1 MSFTGTQLDAF
12 AQLATALGILT
23 DGETPNAAWFGDPV
37 GRAPESNTG
46 NPRGLRTILAN
57 DEQREALLAFVD
69 EVLGAPDRTERDG
82 ATWVPLFRETTPQ
95 VTIYAV
101 VRPVAGAVHLGVGIE
116 HATTGAAPTV
126 ATRLHVPIFQLA
138 RGTASGPA
146 DSDGLPG
153 WLLLGRVG
161 GRIQLGVDLTLRDGA
176 PPAGEASLGGL
187 ALGLDVPTAAGDAVG
202 FALALRDLQLP
213 GASAPRSFA
222 LDGDSLAE
230 LQADAFALIV
240 GLVRAQ
246 ADALDVTQPALR
258 PFAAL
263 TGLLGLREVAALP
276 PLPLAELTSRGL
288 PALVGWIEGVLLS
301 TPARTAWLQ
310 QLALLTGATVDVPRT
325 AVTAQVGPV
334 TFAIGVRVAPGT
346 GGHPVLTPWA
356 ELALDGR
363 AGARVRLA
371 ADLLRADTQTGAV
384 TAIPDLRAEAVF
396 GQDAGGAALLTGDP
410 AVGSLHVGVGVTG
423 LAAGARRPAFVLTL
437 EEVTLAGRHHPHLD
451 LSSPEAAL
459 DAASTVVNDALGSA
473 LAGLGAA
480 GTLVSRLLGLTP
492 PAGIPALSAP
502 ALVANPVA
510 EVARYWRDLSLSA
523 PAMSEVLGHVRPL
536 LVGGASAPV
545 PGAGTRGDPWRVALV
560 GPLALRLWRDG
571 DELLVDAAVA
581 VVTPVF
587 DAYEVEATLGMSLL
601 RAGFS
606 PARATF
612 AGAAHGRLELRRAD
626 GAMASLALANVAL
639 EARRL
644 ALDVGWSAA
653 TGLRVA
659 FDAESLALLVQGGV
673 PVAPLE
679 TRIDVPLPSFDA
691 EGRLVFPVAAW
702 DRVERAIAALAGEL
716 HVPPLDLALSL
727 LGWTGTGPRLPLAA
741 LVGADPALPDVAL
754 AVRAWLGD
762 LALDCARLEAALG
775 PVATLL
781 SGFSRTRPLGTGSA
795 RTPYRCP
802 IAGHRRAPGLVA
814 WLEPGCPP
822 TSNDLVSAFSA
833 LHAGEPPDPATLVA
847 QLVDASDT
855 LPDVR
860 DLLVGRDGLAAGLTL
875 LAERWIGSDGVVVAA
890 APDGV
895 TTVELAGYSYDELV
909 ALGSVGALLGDV
921 LDPLPAAVV
930 HVGCEPTWS
939 ADRPAGRAFDL
950 TGTAPIGA
958 IPPADD
964 GEWYVRLPLPA
975 AAAIARPDRGAVGEQ
990 AARLAQLLAARTA
1003 PIVVVA
1009 YGAAGAA
1016 AVRAASAIAAV
1027 RDVVTVG
1034 TPWAGLG
1041 MDALRTGGSG
1051 DALRFLARLLRPDA
1065 PAWPDA
1071 LLAHEA
1077 TPLRVMRGL
1086 VTRALALVAGEAELP
1101 AAEAA
1106 TGVVPS
1112 AGGEARRAGLGV
1124 HAVFGALDADA
1135 IAMGF
1140 AAVFADG
1147 LSARLEAAQAAAG
1160 AELPHVA
1167 LHVGVDVPVLDLN
1180 LGGLLVG
1187 AGATL
1192 ELASLRRPAAGIGLD
1207 AEGVRGVAFEVHLGV
1222 HDGWLVGGPG
1232 ALQRD
1237 VDVRWMSAHVRLP
1250 LDGRPSR
1257 ADDVELVLHEARAFG
1272 TFRERW
1278 VVRADGDGIAATTPL
1293 PEVRV
1298 ILSQVV
1304 ARLRDASPAIGQ
1316 LLELLGLVRDEGLD
1330 PAGLDRLLYDVQD
1343 AARTAM
1349 QDAVALATSLR
1360 ALVAGATGSG
1370 ATLAWTIDA
1379 GAPGSAGT
1387 ATVTFD
1393 LASRT
1398 LGVAMQTTSTLV
1410 PPLALAASLS
1420 PAGPRAE
1427 LAFGA
1432 LDPRAGGLRLV
1443 GRAGAGVVGG
1453 AALQLE
1459 WQRPAAAGAAVPRL
1473 VPLLPTPDAAGLQAL
1488 ATAALPAALVQAMAG
1503 LARTLASS
1511 TARPVLDGAL
1521 DVLGLLGAPDLA
1533 GLRRV
1538 RFPLALLDAPGAW
1551 LRDGLATWRADP
1563 VGSAVALLDAVTP
1576 LVAPGAAPGAGW
1588 PLSPE
1593 VAIRYGADAGRL
1605 RLALDVDWTA
1615 QIGAPPTTAVATRLL
1630 AGLLVGPTGSAAP
1643 ILEAGVTVAG
1653 RGLQLGI
1660 APAVRLDLLR
1670 PPPAARMPLYPG
1682 GPGLGAALG
1691 AVAESVLPPV
1701 LNALAG
1707 RRADASPSLVKDVG
1721 AALFDLGG
1729 AMELRDGDVF
1739 TSARLALFAADP
1751 AARLLARLP
1760 HLVNAGVAALAHAL
1774 DPLAARVAVAGPT
1787 AGRLTLGVGG
1797 AGAATDRP
1805 VRLVLDGAGAPA
1817 LVLQAT
1823 LALPDVGDVVI
1834 EELHLSAAGVRI
1846 AARVGPAPVQVG
1858 PLVLRPMVSV
1868 RAGASG
1874 AGFTR
1879 MLGIGLALD
1888 AAAASSVEFRWT
1900 LDGTP
1905 PSLLVVTRGAGGEVP
1920 DGTPL
1925 VVASRLLA
1933 VAASLAGSVAV
1944 EQLRPVLP
1952 ARARDALRG
1961 VVFTD
1966 AAASTALDPQLFLDL
1981 TDGLRLLAR
1990 LERLLLNLATGAAG
2004 PLALTID
2011 GIVTIALAADTTVAT
2026 KPLLG
2031 VSVTLVPNRRFAI
2044 ASGDPTV
2051 ELEVDASWVN
2061 GDVEPGLAIYAV
2073 EATLGGGLP
2082 TFAFRPAVTIAGI
2095 GLRFSKTSG
2104 PLLDLGGVSLDAIA
2118 VHVYGEA
2125 SAAGVGGGVQ
2135 LELAGFA
2142 VAPAGAG
2149 GSNAVA
2155 NGILNDASAAGQS
2168 NRPAFS
2174 PALAV
2179 QKAPGGDVGVSFRAG
2194 RPPGPWWVVVQ
2205 RQLGPLYVERVGLD
2219 TAETDGRVSRV
2230 ALLFDGRVSL
2240 FGLTA
2245 AVDQLSLTW
2254 LGGDILRVDR
2264 WAVDLQGLAVSADMS
2279 GVSLAGGL
2287 LKTTIDGNVGYVG
2300 MLLGRFGVYG
2310 LSVFGGYTN
2319 QNGAPSFFV
2328 FGALNGPIGGPP
2340 AFFLTGIGG
2349 GLGINRGLRVPS
2361 DLSRFNEYP
2370 FIQALDVAAAVPEPM
2385 EKLRELTT
2393 YFPPQAGNF
2402 WFAAGISFTSFAL
2415 VDGIAVVAV
2424 SFGTGLEI
2432 NLMGLARMALPRP
2445 QAALVSIELGLL
2457 ARFSTTEGLF
2467 SIQAQL
2473 TENSWL
2479 LYRDVRLTGG
2489 FAFVTWWKGALAG
2502 QFVLTIGG
2510 YHPSFHREGYPVVP
2524 RLGLV
2529 WRVTDDIV
2537 VKGGAYFALTSEALM
2552 AGVDVEVSADFG
2564 WAWARIAFGA
2574 HGIVY
2579 FDPFWFEVMAY
2590 ARVAAGVK
2598 IKTWLGTIR
2607 FNISMGARIKVW
2619 GPDFSGEATLE
2630 VGPCEISV
2638 GFGSERRIAPRVLD
2652 WTEFTD
2658 KYLESAGDAARVLSS
2673 ITGKGT
2679 LPAST
2684 QGGTSAPTPDGTVD
2698 LPFEVFAEFEL
2709 SVVTTVPT
2717 QRFDIGLASGPVTVP
2732 VVRSDGAAA
2741 ALGLKPMQAGGLQS
2755 TLRLTLEKLTRSA
2768 SGAVTGATA
2777 IPQQL
2782 RRLAE
2787 HRETGTDAFPVGAWG
2802 APDPVGLDT
2811 PPLPQGDVLVAGS
2824 RLRLEAVATQLER
2837 GPEIDYYR
2845 VEAARRPLPLQ
2856 ARGNSRPRLLD
2867 RAEAVALP
2875 AVATAAD
2882 ALLAARAQ
2890 LFAPRADAAAPGLL
2904 ARGPRTHLARAA
2916 FAGDRAAPPMFGTL
2930 ADGLARAN
2938 GADAAT
2944 TVQLPPTPPPP
2955 PPMRAPRVVAWLTA
2969 GTGVAQRETPTTVRD
2984 RRIKRRVA
2992 PTLLSVQT
3000 RLAMHLPVQMVATPR
3015 PATERG
3021 RTVIPTATVPRTDV
3035 PGAAQS
3041 YVAGRLGGLRGLDAV
3056 VGGLAGATRGRGAR
3070 GAAQTEPQ
3078 HLASGDLVVLT
3089 MPDASRDVDERASA
3103 RPVLAVVGGARV
3115 TMVRGD
3121 GAVLLDA
3128 VAGADPNAR
3137 ATELRVPPGTA
3148 VVGVQSDGRL
3158 DVVDGLAGWHE
3169 QARVASLGSHLA
3181 LGTGCTLTIEAARA
3195 AQQVGWMAAADVVR
3209 DAASVT
3215 TRFDRSVRTV
3225 VVIVGDAEGDRL
3237 DGIALTLRGATRV
3250 PQQDGTPR
3258 PPTVVLAGAYAAL
3271 VYAVDPGDEGPVLVG
3286 VRAGGDYRIAGVLA
3300 GTDAVDRVARLL
3312 AERGITAVAGRMLAG
3327 TGAGCTVRWIAPKV
3341 TAPPPTGA
3349 TPGATPVRDPRAR
3362 RKTPAKTVTKAAAKT
3377 TTKGA
3382 VQAPA
3387 DSLPTADRKP
3397 TTPSGGRGN
3406 GRR

>member
-23 DGETPNAAWFGDPV
+23 DGETPNPAWFTDPV
-37 GRAPESNTG
+37 GRAPGSGTG
-46 NPRGLRTILAN
+46 NPRGLRTILA
-57 DEQREALLAFVD
+57 DDDQRAALLAFVD

-82 ATWVPLFRETTPQ
+82 ATWVPLFRETSPQ

-101 VRPVAGAVHLGVGIE
+101 VRAVANAVHLGVGIE

-138 RGTASGPA
+138 RGTGSGPA

-153 WLLLGRVG
+153 WLLLGRAG
-161 GRIQLGVDLTLRDGA
+161 GRIGVSVDLTLRDGA
-176 PPAGEASLGGL
+176 PSAGEASLGGL

-213 GASAPRSFA
+213 GASAPRTFA

-263 TGLLGLREVAALP
+263 TGLLGMREVAGLP
-276 PLPLAELTSRGL
+276 PLPLAELTTQGF

-301 TPARTAWLQ
+301 TTARTAWLQ

-325 AVTAQVGPV
+325 AVTAQLGPV

-356 ELALDGR
+356 ELALDSR
-363 AGARVRLA
+363 DGARVRLA
-371 ADLLRADTQTGAV
+371 ADLLRADTQTGVV

-396 GQDAGGAALLTGDP
+396 GRDAGGAPLLAGDP

-423 LAAGARRPAFVLTL
+423 LATETRRPAFVLTL

-459 DAASTVVNDALGSA
+459 DAASTVVNDALTSA

-480 GTLVSRLLGLTP
+480 GTLVSRLIGLTP
-492 PAGIPALSAP
+492 PAGIGALSAP

-510 EVARYWRDLSLSA
+510 EIARYWRDLSLAA
-523 PAMSEVLGHVRPL
+523 PAMAEVLGHVRPL

-545 PGAGTRGDPWRVALV
+545 PGAGTRADPWRVALV
-560 GPLALRLWRDG
+560 GPLALRLWREG
-571 DELLVDAAVA
+571 DALLVDAACA
-581 VVTPVF
+581 IVTPAF
-587 DAYEVEATLGMSLL
+587 GEYEVEATVGMSLL
-601 RAGFS
+601 RAGFA
-606 PARATF
+606 PMHATF
-612 AGAAHGRLELRRAD
+612 AGAAHGRLELRRTD
-626 GAMASLALANVAL
+626 GELATLALANVAL

-644 ALDVGWSAA
+644 ALDVGWSPA
-653 TGLRVA
+653 TGVRA
-659 FDAESLALLVQGGV
+659 SFDAESLALLVQGGV
-673 PVAPLE
+673 PIAPLE
-679 TRIDVPLPSFDA
+679 TRIEVPLPAFDA
-691 EGRLVFPVAAW
+691 NGRLVFPVAAW
-702 DRVERAIAALAGEL
+702 DAVERAIAALAGEL

-727 LGWTGTGPRLPLAA
+727 LGWTGTGPRLTLAA
-741 LVGADPALPDVAL
+741 LVGADPAFPDAGVAI
-754 AVRAWLGD
+754 RAWLGD
-762 LALDCARLEAALG
+762 LALDCQRLETALG
-775 PVATLL
+775 PVAALL

-822 TSNDLVSAFSA
+822 TTNDLVSAFSA
-833 LHAGEPPDPATLVA
+833 MHASEPPDPAVLVA
-847 QLVDASDT
+847 QLAEASDT

-860 DLLVGRDGLAAGLTL
+860 DLLVGRDGLAAGMTL

-930 HVGCEPTWS
+930 HVGCEATWS
-939 ADRPAGRAFDL
+939 AGRPAGRAFDL
-950 TGTAPIGA
+950 TGASTGA
-958 IPPADD
+958 IHATDD
-964 GEWYVRLPLPA
+964 GAWYVRLPSPA
-975 AAAIARPDRGAVGEQ
+975 AAAAARPDRGAVGEQ

-1016 AVRAASAIAAV
+1016 AVRAASAVAAV

-1034 TPWAGLG
+1034 TPWAGLS
-1041 MDALRTGGSG
+1041 MDALRAGGSG
-1051 DALRFLARLLRPDA
+1051 DALRFLARLLRADA
-1065 PAWPDA
+1065 PAWSDE

-1101 AAEAA
+1101 ASEAA
-1106 TGVVPS
+1106 TGVIPS
-1112 AGGEARRAGLGV
+1112 AGAEARRAGFGV
-1124 HAVFGALDADA
+1124 HAVFGALDADT

-1140 AAVFADG
+1140 AAVFSDG
-1147 LSARLEAAQAAAG
+1147 LAARLEAAQAAAG
-1160 AELPHVA
+1160 VEQPHVA
-1167 LHVGVDVPVLDLN
+1167 LHVGVDVPVLDLD

-1192 ELASLRRPAAGIGLD
+1192 ELASLRRPAAGPGLD

-1250 LDGRPSR
+1250 LDGRPSNP
-1257 ADDVELVLHEARAFG
+1257 DDVELVLHEARVFG
-1272 TFRERW
+1272 AFRERW
-1278 VVRADGDGIAATTPL
+1278 VVRADGDGVAATTPL

-1298 ILSQVV
+1298 ILAQVV
-1304 ARLRDASPAIGQ
+1304 ARLRTASPALAQ
-1316 LLELLGLVRDEGLD
+1316 LLELLGLVREGGLD

-1343 AARTAM
+1343 AAHTAM
-1349 QDAVALATSLR
+1349 QDAVALANALR
-1360 ALVAGATGSG
+1360 ALVVGATGSG

-1379 GAPGSAGT
+1379 GAPGSVGT
-1387 ATVTFD
+1387 ATVSFD
-1393 LASRT
+1393 LATRT
-1398 LGVAMQTTSTLV
+1398 LGVALSTTSTLV

-1427 LAFGA
+1427 LAVGA
-1432 LDPRAGGLRLV
+1432 LDARAGGLRLV
-1443 GRAGAGVVGG
+1443 GRAGAGVAGG

-1459 WQRPAAAGAAVPRL
+1459 WQRPAATGEATPR
-1473 VPLLPTPDAAGLQAL
+1473 VVSLLPAPDVDGLQAL
-1488 ATAALPAALVQAMAG
+1488 ATVALPATLVQAMAG
-1503 LARTLASS
+1503 IARGLAPAAT
-1511 TARPVLDGAL
+1511 RPVIDGAL
-1521 DVLGLLGAPDLA
+1521 DVLGMLGAPDLA
-1533 GLRRV
+1533 GVRRV
-1538 RFPLALLDAPGAW
+1538 RLPLALLDAPGAW
-1551 LRDGLATWRADP
+1551 LRHGLAGWRSDP
-1563 VGSAVALLDAVTP
+1563 VGSAVTLLDALTP
-1576 LVAPGAAPGAGW
+1576 LLAPGAAPGTGW

-1593 VAIRYGADAGRL
+1593 VAIRYGSDAGRL

-1615 QIGAPPTTAVATRLL
+1615 NVGAPPTTAVATRLL

-1653 RGLQLGI
+1653 RGLRLAI
-1660 APAVRLDLLR
+1660 APTVRLDLLR
-1670 PPPAARMPLYPG
+1670 PPPAAAMQLYPA

-1707 RRADASPSLVKDVG
+1707 HRTDAGTSLVKDVG
-1721 AALFDLGG
+1721 ATVFDLGG
-1729 AMELRDGDVF
+1729 AMELREGDAF
-1739 TSARLALFAADP
+1739 TSARLAAFAADP

-1774 DPLAARVAVAGPT
+1774 DPLAARVALAGPT
-1787 AGRLTLGVGG
+1787 DGRLTLGVGG
-1797 AGAATDRP
+1797 AGAATARP
-1805 VRLVLDGAGAPA
+1805 VRLVLDAAGAPA
-1817 LVLQAT
+1817 LVLHAT
-1823 LALPDVGDVVI
+1823 LALPTVGNVVI
-1834 EELHLSAAGVRI
+1834 DELRLSAAGVQL

-1858 PLVLRPMVSV
+1858 PLVLRPMVVV
-1868 RAGASG
+1868 RAGASS

-1879 MLGIGLALD
+1879 VLGIGLAFDDL
-1888 AAAASSVEFRWT
+1888 AASSVEFRWT
-1900 LDGTP
+1900 LDASP
-1905 PSLLVVTRGAGGEVP
+1905 PSLVVITRGVGGEVP
-1920 DGTPL
+1920 DATP
-1925 VVASRLLA
+1925 VAVATRLLA
-1933 VAASLAGSVAV
+1933 IAASLAGSVAV

-1952 ARARDALRG
+1952 TRARDALRG

-1966 AAASTALDPQLFLDL
+1966 AAASTALDPQLFLDV

-1990 LERLLLNLATGAAG
+1990 LERLLLNLATGAGG
-2004 PLALTID
+2004 PLSLTID
-2011 GIVTIALAADTTVAT
+2011 GTVTIALAADTTVPG

-2031 VSVTLVPNRRFAI
+2031 VSVTLAPNRRFAI

-2051 ELEVDASWVN
+2051 ELEVDASWVE
-2061 GDVEPGLAIYAV
+2061 GDVDPGLAIYVV

-2082 TFAFRPAVTIAGI
+2082 TFAFRPAVSIAGL

-2125 SAAGVGGGVQ
+2125 SPAGVGGGVQ

-2142 VAPAGAG
+2142 VAPSGAG

-2179 QKAPGGDVGVSFRAG
+2179 QKQPGGNVGVSFRAG

-2219 TAETDGRVSRV
+2219 TAETNGRVSRV

-2254 LGGDILRVDR
+2254 LGGDILRVDQ
-2264 WAVDLQGLAVSADMS
+2264 WAVDLQGLAVSAEMS

-2328 FGALNGPIGGPP
+2328 FGAVNGPIGGPP

-2361 DLSRFNEYP
+2361 DMSRFNEYP
-2370 FIQALDVAAAVPEPM
+2370 FIQALDVAATVPEPM
-2385 EKLRELTT
+2385 EKLRELTQ
-2393 YFPPQAGNF
+2393 YFPPQLGNF
-2402 WFAAGISFTSFAL
+2402 WFAAGISFTCFAL

-2467 SIQAQL
+2467 AIRAQL

-2510 YHPSFHREGYPVVP
+2510 YNPSFHRDGYPEVP
-2524 RLGLV
+2524 RVGLI

-2537 VKGGAYFALTSEALM
+2537 IKGGAYFALTSEALM

-2590 ARVAAGVK
+2590 ARIAAGVK

-2607 FNISMGARIKVW
+2607 FSISLGARIKVW

-2652 WTEFTD
+2652 WAEFTD
-2658 KYLESAGDAARVLSS
+2658 KYLENAGDAARVLSS

-2684 QGGTSAPTPDGTVD
+2684 RGGQSAPTPDGSVD

-2709 SVVTTVPT
+2709 SLTTTVPT
-2717 QRFDIGLASGPVTVP
+2717 QRFDLGLAGGPVAVP
-2732 VVRSDGAAA
+2732 VTRSDGAAA
-2741 ALGLKPMQAGGLQS
+2741 SLGLKPMQAGGLQS

-2768 SGAVTGATA
+2768 SGAVTGATP

-2787 HRETGTDAFPVGAWG
+2787 HRETGTDAFPIGAWG
-2802 APDPVGLDT
+2802 APDPVGLEEK
-2811 PPLPQGDVLVAGS
+2811 PVPQGDVLFAGN

-2856 ARGNSRPRLLD
+2856 AKGNSRPRLLD
-2867 RAEAVALP
+2867 RAATVALP
-2875 AVATAAD
+2875 TVASAAE

-2890 LFAPRADAAAPGLL
+2890 LFAPRVDASAPGLL
-2904 ARGPRTHLARAA
+2904 ARGARTHLARAA

-2938 GADAAT
+2938 GADAAA
-2944 TVQLPPTPPPP
+2944 TVQLPPTPAAPPV
-2955 PPMRAPRVVAWLTA
+2955 MRPPRVVAWMTA
-2969 GTGVAQRETPTTVRD
+2969 GAGVAPRETPTTVKD

-3021 RTVIPTATVPRTDV
+3021 RTVIPTATVPHTDL

-3041 YVAGRLGGLRGLDAV
+3041 YVAGRVGGLRGLDGV
-3056 VGGLAGATRGRGAR
+3056 VGGLARASTRDAR
-3070 GAAQTEPQ
+3070 RAEAEPQ

-3089 MPDASRDVDERASA
+3089 MPDAARDVDERASA
-3103 RPVLAVVGGARV
+3103 RPVLAVTGGARV

-3121 GAVLLDA
+3121 GAVLIDT

-3137 ATELRVPPGTA
+3137 ATELPVPPGTA

-3195 AQQVGWMAAADVVR
+3195 ARQVGWMAAADVVR
-3209 DAASVT
+3209 DAAAVT

-3237 DGIALTLRGATRV
+3237 DGIALTLRGAERV
-3250 PQQDGTPR
+3250 KERDGTPR

-3271 VYAVDPGDEGPVLVG
+3271 VYAVDPGEEGPVLVG

-3300 GTDAVDRVARLL
+3300 GLEPVDHVARLL

-3327 TGAGCTVRWIAPKV
+3327 TGAGCVVRWIAPDV
-3341 TAPPPTGA
+3341 PVAPPTGA
-3349 TPGATPVRDPRAR
+3349 TPGAALARAPRGAR
-3362 RKTPAKTVTKAAAKT
+3362 KGATKAGRTAATKT
-3377 TTKGA
+3377 SKGA

-3387 DSLPTADRKP
+3387 DSLPAADRKP